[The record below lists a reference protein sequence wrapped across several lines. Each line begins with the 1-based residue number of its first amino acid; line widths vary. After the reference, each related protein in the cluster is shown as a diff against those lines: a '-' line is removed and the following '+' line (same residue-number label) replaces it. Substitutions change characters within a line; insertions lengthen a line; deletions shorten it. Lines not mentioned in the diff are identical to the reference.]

1 MSIKVNGTAIPAA
14 AGNIKYNGTNLTKVI
29 CNGTTVWQVVTE
41 KWIVKNGVL
50 QSGIATPTFSYQG
63 HSMKTG
69 AQNIY
74 GSTPSYGIT
83 GHVNGNGGAWSMKT
97 GAIDTNGAST
107 LEITISSDTTGD
119 AAYKY
124 LYTKI
129 YSGSTLIETK
139 TASSTDVVNYVC
151 WLSGTFT
158 YSINISGHSS
168 ISIEML
174 TNNLAS
180 SNNWIRFGI
189 VNAVLK

>member
-1 MSIKVNGTAIPAA
+1 MSIKVNGTEIPAA
-14 AGNIKYNGTNLTKVI
+14 AGNIKYNGTSLTKVI
-29 CNGTTVWQVVTE
+29 CYNTTVWQVVTE
-41 KWIVKNGVL
+41 KWIVKDGVL
-50 QSGIATPTFSYQG
+50 QSGITTPTFSYQG
-63 HSMKTG
+63 HSMGTG
-69 AQNIY
+69 TLNIY
-74 GSTPSYGIT
+74 GKNTYGLV

-107 LEITISSDTTGD
+107 LEITISSNTTGD
-119 AAYKY
+119 AAPKY

-139 TASSTDVVNYVC
+139 TASSTTVVNYVC
-151 WLSGTFT
+151 ELAGTFT
-158 YSINISGHSS
+158 YSINISGYSS